1 MSFFRNTQ
9 PRAFELRKST
19 DAISVLPCFLKV
31 WHILLAGEALSH
43 QLTRFCLLLIRSMK
57 SSDEERKVSNVS
69 CLRLAVHDIY
79 QFFSGKNK
87 KIILVGLFY
96 YQRLSVF
103 AFSCCSSC
111 GSNDGG
117 GGDSSDG
124 GGGDSSDG
132 GGGDSSDGGGGD
144 SSDGGGVDSSDGS
157 TALTRQMRSFQ
168 LWVLWRTVRL
178 LPQWPLY

>member
-1 MSFFRNTQ
+1 MR
-9 PRAFELRKST
+9 
-19 DAISVLPCFLKV
+19 
-31 WHILLAGEALSH
+31 
-43 QLTRFCLLLIRSMK
+43 
-57 SSDEERKVSNVS
+57 SSDEERKVRNVS
-69 CLRLAVHDIY
+69 CLRLAVHDIH

-117 GGDSSDG
+117 GDSSD

-132 GGGDSSDGGGGD
+132 GG
-144 SSDGGGVDSSDGS
+144 DSSDGS

-168 LWVLWRTVRL
+168 LWVLWRSKTAAAMATILKVMFVFECISVNLSPLDKWVR
-178 LPQWPLY
+178 

>member
-1 MSFFRNTQ
+1 MR
-9 PRAFELRKST
+9 
-19 DAISVLPCFLKV
+19 
-31 WHILLAGEALSH
+31 
-43 QLTRFCLLLIRSMK
+43 
-57 SSDEERKVSNVS
+57 SSDEERKVRNVS
-69 CLRLAVHDIY
+69 CLRLAVHDIH

-117 GGDSSDG
+117 GDSSD

-132 GGGDSSDGGGGD
+132 GGDSSDGGGD
-144 SSDGGGVDSSDGS
+144 SSDGGGDSSDGS

>member
-1 MSFFRNTQ
+1 
-9 PRAFELRKST
+9 
-19 DAISVLPCFLKV
+19 
-31 WHILLAGEALSH
+31 
-43 QLTRFCLLLIRSMK
+43 
-57 SSDEERKVSNVS
+57 
-69 CLRLAVHDIY
+69 
-79 QFFSGKNK
+79 
-87 KIILVGLFY
+87 LVGLFY

-111 GSNDGG
+111 DSSDGG

-144 SSDGGGVDSSDGS
+144 SSDGR
-157 TALTRQMRSFQ
+157 TALTKQMRSFQ

>member
-1 MSFFRNTQ
+1 M
-9 PRAFELRKST
+9 
-19 DAISVLPCFLKV
+19 
-31 WHILLAGEALSH
+31 
-43 QLTRFCLLLIRSMK
+43 
-57 SSDEERKVSNVS
+57 
-69 CLRLAVHDIY
+69 
-79 QFFSGKNK
+79 
-87 KIILVGLFY
+87 VGLFY

-111 GSNDGG
+111 
-117 GGDSSDG
+117 DSSDG
-124 GGGDSSDG
+124 GGVDSSDG
-132 GGGDSSDGGGGD
+132 GDGGGDGGGGDGGGDGGGVD